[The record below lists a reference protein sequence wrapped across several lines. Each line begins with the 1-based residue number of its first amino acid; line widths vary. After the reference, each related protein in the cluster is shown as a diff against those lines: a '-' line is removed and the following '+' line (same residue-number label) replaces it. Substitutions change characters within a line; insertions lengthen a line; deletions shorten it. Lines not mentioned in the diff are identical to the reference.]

1 MCYSL
6 PTVENPFLDEKERAF
21 RMTHG
26 KKVNPEAPKAKRAK
40 ALQAEQENANPG
52 LAAKASETK
61 PAKIKVSWPK
71 GDQGKARITAV
82 SDPRLPEVFRSA
94 AESLSVNAPSSFQTD
109 VWQAALRGQGVLGF
123 CGGVSGDVLHD
134 PLMGY
139 LLPAVQHMKAQEQGK
154 RGQGPV
160 VLILVPNRER
170 GAQVSASHAPRAG
183 LVSPCCRK
191 SVSWF
196 GPVGIGGGHELW
208 LRHMFPLLQ
217 VMKVQ
222 EEG

>member
-26 KKVNPEAPKAKRAK
+26 KKVNAEAPKAKRAK
-40 ALQAEQENANPG
+40 ALQAEQENANAG
-52 LAAKASETK
+52 LAPKASETK
-61 PAKIKVSWPK
+61 PAKTKKVFWPK

-82 SDPRLPEVFRSA
+82 SDPRLPDVFRSA
-94 AESLSVNAPSSFQTD
+94 AESLSVNAPSSFQAD

-123 CGGVSGDVLHD
+123 CGGVVGEGLHD

-154 RGQGPV
+154 KGQGPV
-160 VLILVPNRER
+160 VLILVPSRER
-170 GAQVSASHAPRAG
+170 GAQVRVMPLVQSLAS
-183 LVSPCCRK
+183 LSC
-191 SVSWF
+191 
-196 GPVGIGGGHELW
+196 L
-208 LRHMFPLLQ
+208 
-217 VMKVQ
+217 
-222 EEG
+222 